1 MRSNYHDLVEHDPI
15 GADPRDF
22 IRNALSYSSSPA
34 AASTARRR
42 RAGISSASAA
52 VRDGGVFVR
61 RENNFDNNAKKS
73 NSNFR
78 SNWKERKT
86 FSSGN
91 IFDERRESPFKN
103 ERRLFDGDWEGWG
116 RRGVDGSSTTPEAF
130 ADSRSKLRSELMSF
144 RRKEMNDGGGE
155 DPFSSYPAPS
165 TVERQRRAQE
175 RVTAALRKLKIE
187 RKLEKTPEVFGRT
200 RRSSASESE
209 EEEDASART
218 YSRHRVVR
226 ATEKEHFLSTPSPS
240 TSRRRDSLNSTSSA
254 SARKITSGKGVSP
267 LGPPRRVPVD
277 KVNNSPNLISF
288 SPPLQGTRGSPLNK
302 TPTRVSPLG
311 PPRRVLKIDQE
322 NEISFSNRDNYSSPA
337 AVSRRIYSTPENRV
351 YPTPETKQTQE
362 KLKKSLLERLSKI
375 ANDSPS
381 PSSRKSNNGFT
392 ARL

>member
-1 MRSNYHDLVEHDPI
+1 MRSKAFERYHDLVECDPI

-22 IRNALSYSSSPA
+22 IRNALSYSSP
-34 AASTARRR
+34 ASTAR
-42 RAGISSASAA
+42 AGSAS

-61 RENNFDNNAKKS
+61 ENNDNAKS

-103 ERRLFDGDWEGWG
+103 ERRLFDGDLEGWG
-116 RRGVDGSSTTPEAF
+116 RRGVDGSSTPEAF

-144 RRKEMNDGGGE
+144 RRKERNDGGGE

-187 RKLEKTPEVFGRT
+187 KKLEKTPEVFGRT
-200 RRSSASESE
+200 RRSFASESE
-209 EEEDASART
+209 EEEEDVSART
-218 YSRHRVVR
+218 YRRHRVVR

-288 SPPLQGTRGSPLNK
+288 SPLQETKGSPLNK
-302 TPTRVSPLG
+302 TPARVSPLG

-322 NEISFSNRDNYSSPA
+322 NEISFSNRNKYSSPA
-337 AVSRRIYSTPENRV
+337 AISRCMYSTPEKRV

>member
-1 MRSNYHDLVEHDPI
+1 MRSNYHDLEHDPI

-22 IRNALSYSSSPA
+22 IRNALSYSSPA

-42 RAGISSASAA
+42 AGISTASAA
-52 VRDGGVFVR
+52 VRDGGVFV
-61 RENNFDNNAKKS
+61 KS

-144 RRKEMNDGGGE
+144 RRKEMKDGGGE

-209 EEEDASART
+209 EEENASART
-218 YSRHRVVR
+218 YRRHRVVR
-226 ATEKEHFLSTPSPS
+226 ATEKDHFLSTPSPS

>member
-1 MRSNYHDLVEHDPI
+1 MRSKAFEKRYHDLVEHDPI

-34 AASTARRR
+34 SSTAR
-42 RAGISSASAA
+42 AGSAS

-61 RENNFDNNAKKS
+61 ENNDNVKS

-116 RRGVDGSSTTPEAF
+116 RRGVDGSSTPVAF
-130 ADSRSKLRSELMSF
+130 ADSRSKLRSELMSL
-144 RRKEMNDGGGE
+144 RRKERNDGGGE

-288 SPPLQGTRGSPLNK
+288 SPPLQETKGSPLNK
-302 TPTRVSPLG
+302 TPARVSPLG

-322 NEISFSNRDNYSSPA
+322 NEVSFSNRDNYSSPA

>member
-1 MRSNYHDLVEHDPI
+1 
-15 GADPRDF
+15 
-22 IRNALSYSSSPA
+22 
-34 AASTARRR
+34 
-42 RAGISSASAA
+42 
-52 VRDGGVFVR
+52 
-61 RENNFDNNAKKS
+61 
-73 NSNFR
+73 
-78 SNWKERKT
+78 
-86 FSSGN
+86 
-91 IFDERRESPFKN
+91 
-103 ERRLFDGDWEGWG
+103 LFDGDWEGWG
-116 RRGVDGSSTTPEAF
+116 RRGVDGSSTPVAF
-130 ADSRSKLRSELMSF
+130 ADSRSKLRSELMSL
-144 RRKEMNDGGGE
+144 RRKERNDGGGE

-200 RRSSASESE
+200 RRSFASESE

-218 YSRHRVVR
+218 YRRHRVVR

-288 SPPLQGTRGSPLNK
+288 SPPLQETKGSPLNK
-302 TPTRVSPLG
+302 TPARVSPLG

-322 NEISFSNRDNYSSPA
+322 NEISFSNGNNYSSPA
-337 AVSRRIYSTPENRV
+337 AVSRRMYSTPENRV

>member
-22 IRNALSYSSSPA
+22 IRNALSYSSSLPA

-52 VRDGGVFVR
+52 VRDGGVFV
-61 RENNFDNNAKKS
+61 KS

-91 IFDERRESPFKN
+91 IFDKRRESPFKN

-116 RRGVDGSSTTPEAF
+116 RRGVDGSSTPEAF
-130 ADSRSKLRSELMSF
+130 ADSRSKLRSESVSF
-144 RRKEMNDGGGE
+144 RRKERNDGGRE

-200 RRSSASESE
+200 RRSFASESE

-218 YSRHRVVR
+218 YRRHRVVR

-288 SPPLQGTRGSPLNK
+288 SPPLQETKGSPLNK

-322 NEISFSNRDNYSSPA
+322 NEISFSNRNNYSSPA

>member
-1 MRSNYHDLVEHDPI
+1 MRSKAFEKRYHDLVEHDPI

-22 IRNALSYSSSPA
+22 IRNALSYSSSSPA
-34 AASTARRR
+34 SSTAG
-42 RAGISSASAA
+42 RAGSAS

-61 RENNFDNNAKKS
+61 ENNDNVKS

-103 ERRLFDGDWEGWG
+103 ERGLFDGDLEGWG
-116 RRGVDGSSTTPEAF
+116 RRGVDGSSTPVAF
-130 ADSRSKLRSELMSF
+130 ADSRSKLRSELMSL
-144 RRKEMNDGGGE
+144 RRKERNDGGGE

-200 RRSSASESE
+200 RRSFASESE
-209 EEEDASART
+209 EEGDASART
-218 YSRHRVVR
+218 YRRHRVVR

-288 SPPLQGTRGSPLNK
+288 SPPLQETKGSPLNK
-302 TPTRVSPLG
+302 TPARVSPLG

-322 NEISFSNRDNYSSPA
+322 NEISFSNGNNYSSPA
-337 AVSRRIYSTPENRV
+337 AVSRRMYSTPENRV

>member
-22 IRNALSYSSSPA
+22 IRNALSYSSPA

-42 RAGISSASAA
+42 RAGISASSA
-52 VRDGGVFVR
+52 VRDGGVFV
-61 RENNFDNNAKKS
+61 KS

-144 RRKEMNDGGGE
+144 RRKEMKDGGGE

-209 EEEDASART
+209 EEENASART
-218 YSRHRVVR
+218 YRRHRVVR

>member
-1 MRSNYHDLVEHDPI
+1 MRSKAFERYHDLEYDPI

-22 IRNALSYSSSPA
+22 IRNTLSYSSP
-34 AASTARRR
+34 AASTAR
-42 RAGISSASAA
+42 GGSAS

-61 RENNFDNNAKKS
+61 GNNVNAKS
-73 NSNFR
+73 NSQNFR

-91 IFDERRESPFKN
+91 IFDKRRESPFKN

-116 RRGVDGSSTTPEAF
+116 RRGVDGSSTPEAF
-130 ADSRSKLRSELMSF
+130 ADSRSKLRSESVSF
-144 RRKEMNDGGGE
+144 RRKERNDGGRE

-200 RRSSASESE
+200 RRSFASESE

-218 YSRHRVVR
+218 YRRHRVVR

-288 SPPLQGTRGSPLNK
+288 SPPLQETKGSPLNK

-322 NEISFSNRDNYSSPA
+322 NEISFSNRNNYSSPA

>member
-34 AASTARRR
+34 AAASTARRR
-42 RAGISSASAA
+42 RAGISASSA
-52 VRDGGVFVR
+52 VRDGGVFV
-61 RENNFDNNAKKS
+61 KS

-144 RRKEMNDGGGE
+144 RRKEMKDGGGE

-209 EEEDASART
+209 EEENASART
-218 YSRHRVVR
+218 YRRHRVVR

>member
-42 RAGISSASAA
+42 RAGISASN
-52 VRDGGVFVR
+52 VRDGGVFV
-61 RENNFDNNAKKS
+61 KS

-116 RRGVDGSSTTPEAF
+116 RRGVDGSSTPAEAF
-130 ADSRSKLRSELMSF
+130 VADSRSKLRSELMSF

>member
-1 MRSNYHDLVEHDPI
+1 V
-15 GADPRDF
+15 
-22 IRNALSYSSSPA
+22 
-34 AASTARRR
+34 
-42 RAGISSASAA
+42 
-52 VRDGGVFVR
+52 
-61 RENNFDNNAKKS
+61 KS

-103 ERRLFDGDWEGWG
+103 ERGLFDGDWEGWG
-116 RRGVDGSSTTPEAF
+116 RRGVDGSSTPVAF
-130 ADSRSKLRSELMSF
+130 ADSRSKLRSELMSM
-144 RRKEMNDGGGE
+144 RRKERNDGGGE

-200 RRSSASESE
+200 RRSFASESE

-218 YSRHRVVR
+218 YRRHRVVR

-288 SPPLQGTRGSPLNK
+288 SPPLQETKGSPLNK
-302 TPTRVSPLG
+302 TPARVSPLG

-322 NEISFSNRDNYSSPA
+322 NEISFSNGNNYSSPA
-337 AVSRRIYSTPENRV
+337 AVSRRMYSTPENRV
-351 YPTPETKQTQE
+351 YPTPETRQTQE

>member
-1 MRSNYHDLVEHDPI
+1 MRSKAFEKRYHDLVEHDPI

-34 AASTARRR
+34 SSTAG
-42 RAGISSASAA
+42 AGSAS

-61 RENNFDNNAKKS
+61 ENNDNVKS

-78 SNWKERKT
+78 SKWKERKT

-103 ERRLFDGDWEGWG
+103 ERGLFDGDWEGWG
-116 RRGVDGSSTTPEAF
+116 RRGVDGSSTPVAF
-130 ADSRSKLRSELMSF
+130 ADSRSKLRSELMSL
-144 RRKEMNDGGGE
+144 RRKERNDGGGE

-200 RRSSASESE
+200 RRSFASESE

-218 YSRHRVVR
+218 YRRHRVVR

-288 SPPLQGTRGSPLNK
+288 SPPLQETKGSPLNK
-302 TPTRVSPLG
+302 TPARVSPLG

-322 NEISFSNRDNYSSPA
+322 NEISFSNRNNYSSPA
-337 AVSRRIYSTPENRV
+337 AVSRRMYSTPENRV

>member
-1 MRSNYHDLVEHDPI
+1 MRSKAFERYHDLEHDPI

-22 IRNALSYSSSPA
+22 IRNALSYSSP
-34 AASTARRR
+34 AASTARA
-42 RAGISSASAA
+42 AGSAS
-52 VRDGGVFVR
+52 VRDGVFVR
-61 RENNFDNNAKKS
+61 RENNDNAKTS
-73 NSNFR
+73 NSHFR

-116 RRGVDGSSTTPEAF
+116 RRGVDGSSTPEAF

-144 RRKEMNDGGGE
+144 RRKERNDDGGE

-200 RRSSASESE
+200 RRSFASESE

-218 YSRHRVVR
+218 YRRHRVVR

-277 KVNNSPNLISF
+277 KLNNSPNLISF
-288 SPPLQGTRGSPLNK
+288 SPPLQETKGSPLNK

-322 NEISFSNRDNYSSPA
+322 NEISFSNRNNYSSPA

>member
-1 MRSNYHDLVEHDPI
+1 MRSKAFEKRYHDLVEHDPI

-22 IRNALSYSSSPA
+22 IRNALSYSSSSPA
-34 AASTARRR
+34 SSN
-42 RAGISSASAA
+42 AGGRSAS

-61 RENNFDNNAKKS
+61 ENNDNVKS

-103 ERRLFDGDWEGWG
+103 ERGLFDGDWEGWG
-116 RRGVDGSSTTPEAF
+116 RRGVDGSSTPVAF
-130 ADSRSKLRSELMSF
+130 ADSRSKLRSELMSL
-144 RRKEMNDGGGE
+144 RRKERNDGGGE

-200 RRSSASESE
+200 RRSFASESE

-218 YSRHRVVR
+218 YRRHRVVR

-288 SPPLQGTRGSPLNK
+288 SPPLQETKGSPLNK
-302 TPTRVSPLG
+302 TPARVSPLG

-322 NEISFSNRDNYSSPA
+322 NEISFSNGNNYSSPA
-337 AVSRRIYSTPENRV
+337 AVSRRMYSTPENRV

>member
-1 MRSNYHDLVEHDPI
+1 MRSKAFEKRYHDLVEHDPI

-22 IRNALSYSSSPA
+22 IRNALSYSSSSPA
-34 AASTARRR
+34 SSTAG
-42 RAGISSASAA
+42 RAGSAS

-61 RENNFDNNAKKS
+61 ENNDNVKS

-103 ERRLFDGDWEGWG
+103 ERGLFDGDWEGWG
-116 RRGVDGSSTTPEAF
+116 RRGVDGSSTPVAF
-130 ADSRSKLRSELMSF
+130 ADSRSKLRSELMSL
-144 RRKEMNDGGGE
+144 RRKERNDGGGE

-200 RRSSASESE
+200 RRSFASESE

-218 YSRHRVVR
+218 YRRHRVVR

-288 SPPLQGTRGSPLNK
+288 SPPLQETKGSPLNK
-302 TPTRVSPLG
+302 TPARVSPLG

-322 NEISFSNRDNYSSPA
+322 NEISFSNGNNYSSPA
-337 AVSRRIYSTPENRV
+337 AVSRRMYSTPENRV